1 MSAGQLLPTFLFRTS
16 DSRRKANPL
25 PLTSSQSK
33 PLSRRQ
39 RYRYVDDADYRA
51 EFVTTPYGRRRR
63 KHSSRLKVVAAVTAV
78 VAVGGLLCLLL

>member
-25 PLTSSQSK
+25 TSSQSK

-39 RYRYVDDADYRA
+39 RYRYMDDADYRA

-63 KHSSRLKVVAAVTAV
+63 KHSTRLKVVAAVTAV

>member
-1 MSAGQLLPTFLFRTS
+1 MSAGQLLPTFLFRNS
-16 DSRRKANPL
+16 DSRRKAT
-25 PLTSSQSK
+25 PLTGSQPK

-39 RYRYVDDADYRA
+39 RYRYMDDADYRA

-63 KHSSRLKVVAAVTAV
+63 KHSNRLKVVAAVTAV